1 MREQGWALVDQEL
14 EMGLR
19 SVAAPLR
26 DSSGRTIAS
35 INVSTHAGRTT
46 MAEVHEHFL
55 PALLETAQAL
65 NDALRQR

>member
-1 MREQGWALVDQEL
+1 
-14 EMGLR
+14 
-19 SVAAPLR
+19 
-26 DSSGRTIAS
+26 
-35 INVSTHAGRTT
+35 VSTHAGRTT